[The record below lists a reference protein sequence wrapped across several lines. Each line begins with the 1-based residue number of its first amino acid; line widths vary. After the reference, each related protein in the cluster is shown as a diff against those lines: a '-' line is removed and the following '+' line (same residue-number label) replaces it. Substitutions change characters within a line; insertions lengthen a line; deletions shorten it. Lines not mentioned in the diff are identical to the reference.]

1 MAQGHEGSVGERRE
15 LRLGPEHF
23 QLGEKGEVII
33 QSKELDRAL
42 ADADVKPGVDPLSQS
57 EVSVGVVVSR
67 SF

>member
-1 MAQGHEGSVGERRE
+1 MEKPGSGSLGERRE

-23 QLGEKGEVII
+23 QLGEKGEIVV

-42 ADADVKPGVDPLSQS
+42 EAADVRPGRDDLARAD
-57 EVSVGVVVSR
+57 VSVGVVVSR